1 MPAISLSN
9 LSGWRLATE
18 LDKLARSHDLV
29 IVDSPPQ
36 IETDAKL
43 AIRAATLVLVPIQP
57 SPPDFWAAE
66 GTLKLATTE
75 RRTARILLNRA
86 PASGKLR
93 SAVEAE
99 ITKAGY
105 PILAASL
112 GNRIGFAGAFAQG
125 LGVTETAPRSLAAQE
140 LRAVLDEIAELL
152 P

>member
-1 MPAISLSN
+1 M
-9 LSGWRLATE
+9 
-18 LDKLARSHDLV
+18 
-29 IVDSPPQ
+29 
-36 IETDAKL
+36 
-43 AIRAATLVLVPIQP
+43 
-57 SPPDFWAAE
+57 
-66 GTLKLATTE
+66 
-75 RRTARILLNRA
+75 
-86 PASGKLR
+86 
-93 SAVEAE
+93 EAE